1 MHYKILHIL
10 FGRLLLRFFKFRRM
24 ANDSVVG
31 YLELDDNIKKVT
43 KFLSILIVVVGTTGN
58 ALTLHV
64 MTSRQFQKSSFT
76 VYLISLAFVDIIVL
90 WVWPFKYWL
99 FGIDIEGWNTVVC
112 KLITLVTYCGR
123 YTTSWLV
130 VALTVER
137 FFCTYFPI
145 KMKTICCTKTGFIVV
160 SVLLFVLV
168 LINSHILY
176 GFSSVEAYGNE
187 TICGIEDG
195 GYETFFN
202 SYFSWI
208 DNIVLFL
215 LPAVLIISCNVATV
229 TRLMRTGENLN
240 SNVTETNKARKRQAM
255 IITLI
260 VSTAFV
266 LLVGPLGVY
275 VVLWP
280 FVFSESA
287 DLYRDQ
293 FGSKEDMIVY
303 TVVSTLEQ
311 VNHCINFFMYFLSGP
326 RFRRDLKVAV
336 CGSRT
341 QLYGPPVSHSK
352 ASTSNQ

>member
-1 MHYKILHIL
+1 
-10 FGRLLLRFFKFRRM
+10 
-24 ANDSVVG
+24 
-31 YLELDDNIKKVT
+31 
-43 KFLSILIVVVGTTGN
+43 
-58 ALTLHV
+58 
-64 MTSRQFQKSSFT
+64 
-76 VYLISLAFVDIIVL
+76 
-90 WVWPFKYWL
+90 
-99 FGIDIEGWNTVVC
+99 
-112 KLITLVTYCGR
+112 
-123 YTTSWLV
+123 
-130 VALTVER
+130 
-137 FFCTYFPI
+137 
-145 KMKTICCTKTGFIVV
+145 MKTVCCTKTEFIVV
-160 SVLLFVLV
+160 SVLLFLLV

-195 GYETFFN
+195 GYETFFS

-293 FGSKEDMIVY
+293 IGSKEDMIVY
-303 TVVSTLEQ
+303 TVVATLAQ
-311 VNHCINFFMYFLSGP
+311 VNNCINFVMYFLSGP

-341 QLYGPPVSHSK
+341 Q
-352 ASTSNQ
+352 